1 MSPFLHRTAAYV
13 SHAKT
18 VYIILICLNIIVY
31 ISGATTVF
39 IYTFIER
46 KRLPPGLIIAS
57 AVILSLSTAAL
68 FAYWLMVR
76 LWRTETADSAGDAE
90 DGWPKGNRG
99 SGSGSMTNNPPGS
112 VHSRPAPS
120 SEYHQSDHTPTPTPS
135 SRSYSFSPSP
145 ALAANAATVNP
156 VTTARANYN
165 PTVEDHKE
173 EPQHE
178 SPPAPPPP
186 APRSPQASSTSIKRR
201 SWKNP
206 AQQHQQGSQQQHQQS
221 TPSMPGEGAH
231 EKWKKRTSRL
241 PEGMRAGYA
250 DEEVF

>member
-145 ALAANAATVNP
+145 LSPPMQQPSTP
-156 VTTARANYN
+156 TPAR
-165 PTVEDHKE
+165 V
-173 EPQHE
+173 
-178 SPPAPPPP
+178 SPAPPPP

>member
-1 MSPFLHRTAAYV
+1 MPPIVLTFRIYAAWRVYTWYKYLPLYLCFTKSLLSYLSALSSTLSHSLANTLRFRRNLPPVKNALVMSPFLHRTAAYV

-145 ALAANAATVNP
+145 L
-156 VTTARANYN
+156 
-165 PTVEDHKE
+165 
-173 EPQHE
+173 
-178 SPPAPPPP
+178 SPPM
-186 APRSPQASSTSIKRR
+186 
-201 SWKNP
+201 
-206 AQQHQQGSQQQHQQS
+206 QQPS
-221 TPSMPGEGAH
+221 TPSPPLAP
-231 EKWKKRTSRL
+231 TTT
-241 PEGMRAGYA
+241 PQ
-250 DEEVF
+250 